1 MTKLLIDNVATGTP
15 DEDVR
20 ELLLRYG
27 FPPYDAIE
35 HLPGDG
41 SRTTLM
47 LTFDG
52 ASPATLHNLQP
63 RIKNLFWNNRK
74 LDVEV
79 LDWHSESGQES

>member
-1 MTKLLIDNVATGTP
+1 MTKLLIDNVASGAS

-20 ELLLRYG
+20 QLLLRYG

-41 SRTTLM
+41 SRTTLL
-47 LTFDG
+47 LTFAE
-52 ASPATLHNLQP
+52 ASPAALHSLQP
-63 RIKNLFWNNRK
+63 RIQNLFWNHRK

-79 LDWHSESGQES
+79 LDWHSESGEGR